1 MSDETPM
8 GQVIQ
13 TDEARIR
20 DHLGE
25 MVRGTVEE
33 TLNALLDAE
42 ADRLCNAQRYER
54 SEARQ
59 DSRAGSYER
68 TLHTKAGDVSLK
80 VPKLRRQT
88 FETAI
93 IERYRRRE
101 SSVEEALIEM
111 YLAGISVRR
120 VEDITEALWG
130 TRVSPSTVSN
140 LNKKIYA
147 KIEAWR
153 NRAIEGEH
161 PYLYLDGIVMKR
173 SWAGEVRNVSLL
185 VASAVNA
192 EGFREILGIC
202 EGAKEDKSGWSAF
215 LRYLVDRG
223 LKGVQLIISDACR
236 GLTESTAEYLP
247 EARWQR
253 CMVHFYRNVFS
264 HVPAT
269 RVREVSHMLKAIHA
283 QETREAA
290 DRKASSVIDVLRQAR
305 MGAAAELV
313 QSGVQETLTYYAF
326 PDIHW
331 QKIRT
336 NNPLERIMKEIRRR
350 TRVVGAFPDGRSCLN
365 LAAARLRYIAGTAW
379 STKRYMNM
387 RPLYQ
392 SQVNQLGAAV
402 A

>member
-1 MSDETPM
+1 MRPGFEITW
-8 GQVIQ
+8 
-13 TDEARIR
+13 ARWC
-20 DHLGE
+20 
-25 MVRGTVEE
+25 GTVEE
-33 TLNALLDAE
+33 TVNAMLEAE
-42 ADRLCNAQRYER
+42 AGQLCGAGRYER
-54 SEARQ
+54 SPARQ
-59 DSRAGSYER
+59 DTRAGSYER
-68 TLHTKAGDVSLK
+68 TLQTKAGDVDLK

-140 LNKKIYA
+140 LNKKIYT

-153 NRAIEGEH
+153 NRRIEGEH

-202 EGAKEDKSGWSAF
+202 EGAKEDKSGWSSF
-215 LRYLVDRG
+215 LRHLVDRG
-223 LKGVQLIISDACR
+223 LRGVQLVVSDACR
-236 GLTESTAEYLP
+236 GLVESVADYLP
-247 EARWQR
+247 EARYQR

-264 HVPAT
+264 HVPST

-283 QETREAA
+283 QERAAPRPTRKPGPSSRICGQAVWSKLLISSSRRFTRRSPTMPFLTSIGGRFE
-290 DRKASSVIDVLRQAR
+290 RTIRLSAS
-305 MGAAAELV
+305 
-313 QSGVQETLTYYAF
+313 
-326 PDIHW
+326 
-331 QKIRT
+331 
-336 NNPLERIMKEIRRR
+336 
-350 TRVVGAFPDGRSCLN
+350 
-365 LAAARLRYIAGTAW
+365 
-379 STKRYMNM
+379 
-387 RPLYQ
+387 
-392 SQVNQLGAAV
+392 
-402 A
+402 